1 MNKQVVYKHNSK
13 GQIVGLEEVHEFNSQ
28 NDISAIEL
36 LAKKNKQADDDEQLA
51 IQKAE
56 SEEKEKQDKLNYEKS
71 YYSKWRFVC
80 ACDSLLLDWQ
90 LDNGVSSD
98 QKTEALKA
106 KAEALEASGDC
117 KNLLAKYDCVVARF
131 IKIFGEAEQ

>member
-1 MNKQVVYKHNSK
+1 MNKQVIYNHDSK
-13 GQIVGLEEVHEFNSQ
+13 GQIIGVEEVHEFNSQ
-28 NDISAIEL
+28 NDISSIEL
-36 LAKKNKQADDDEQLA
+36 LAKKNKQADDDEKLEA
-51 IQKAE
+51 DLEEAKEKAE
-56 SEEKEKQDKLNYEKS
+56 QDKLNYEKS
-71 YYSKWRFVC
+71 YYAKWRFVY

-117 KNLLAKYDCVVARF
+117 KALLAKYDCVVARF

>member
-1 MNKQVVYKHNSK
+1 MNKQVVYAHDSK
-13 GQIVGLEEVHEFNSQ
+13 GQIIGVEEVHEFNSQ
-28 NDISAIEL
+28 NDISSIEL
-36 LAKKNKQADDDEQLA
+36 LAKKNKQADDDEKLEA
-51 IQKAE
+51 DLEEAKEKAE
-56 SEEKEKQDKLNYEKS
+56 QDKLNYEKS
-71 YYSKWRFVC
+71 YYAKWRFVC

-98 QKTEALKA
+98 QKAEAVKA

-131 IKIFGEAEQ
+131 VKIFGEAEQ

>member
-1 MNKQVVYKHNSK
+1 MNKKIVYIHDSK
-13 GQIVGLEEVHEFNSQ
+13 GKIVGLEEVHEFNSQ
-28 NDISAIEL
+28 NDISSIEL
-36 LAKKNKQADDDEQLA
+36 LAKKNKQADDDEKLEA
-51 IQKAE
+51 DLKEAKEKAE
-56 SEEKEKQDKLNYEKS
+56 QDKLNYEKS
-71 YYSKWRFVC
+71 YYAKWRFVY

-117 KNLLAKYDCVVARF
+117 KALLAKYDSVGARF

>member
-13 GQIVGLEEVHEFNSQ
+13 GQIIGLEEVHEFNSQ
-28 NDISAIEL
+28 NDISSIEL

-71 YYSKWRFVC
+71 YYAKWRFVY

-117 KNLLAKYDCVVARF
+117 KALLAKYDSVGARF

>member
-1 MNKQVVYKHNSK
+1 MNKQVVYKHNPK

-28 NDISAIEL
+28 NDISSIEL

-71 YYSKWRFVC
+71 YYAKWRFVY

>member
-36 LAKKNKQADDDEQLA
+36 LAKQNKKADDDEKLEA
-51 IQKAE
+51 DLEEAKEKAE
-56 SEEKEKQDKLNYEKS
+56 QDKLNYEKS

-117 KNLLAKYDCVVARF
+117 KNLLAKYDSVNARF

>member
-1 MNKQVVYKHNSK
+1 MNEKMEK
-13 GQIVGLEEVHEFNSQ
+13 GTVNAVPCKIAVR
-28 NDISAIEL
+28 L
-36 LAKKNKQADDDEQLA
+36 LFCVCLIAKSVRMYLR

-71 YYSKWRFVC
+71 YYAKWRFVY

-98 QKTEALKA
+98 QKVEAMKA

>member
-13 GQIVGLEEVHEFNSQ
+13 GQIIGLEEVHEFNSQ
-28 NDISAIEL
+28 NGISSIEL
-36 LAKKNKQADDDEQLA
+36 LAEQNKKADDDEELA
-51 IQKAE
+51 LQKAE
-56 SEEKEKQDKLNYEKS
+56 KEEKEKQDKLNYEKS
-71 YYSKWRFVC
+71 YYSKWRFVY

-117 KNLLAKYDCVVARF
+117 KNLLAKYDSVNARL

>member
-28 NDISAIEL
+28 NDISAIVL
-36 LAKKNKQADDDEQLA
+36 LAKKNKQADDDEELA
-51 IQKAE
+51 IKKAE
-56 SEEKEKQDKLNYEKS
+56 KEEKEKQDKLNYEKS
-71 YYSKWRFVC
+71 YYAKWRFVC

-98 QKTEALKA
+98 QKTEAVKA

-117 KNLLAKYDCVVARF
+117 KALLAKYDCVVARF

>member
-28 NDISAIEL
+28 NDISSIEL
-36 LAKKNKQADDDEQLA
+36 LAKKNKQADDDEKLEA
-51 IQKAE
+51 DLKEAKEKAE
-56 SEEKEKQDKLNYEKS
+56 QDKLNYEKS
-71 YYSKWRFVC
+71 YYAKWRFVY

-98 QKTEALKA
+98 QKAEAMKA

-117 KNLLAKYDCVVARF
+117 KNLLEKYDCVVARF

>member
-1 MNKQVVYKHNSK
+1 MNKKVVYKHNSK
-13 GQIVGLEEVHEFNSQ
+13 GQIIGVEEVHEFNSQ
-28 NDISAIEL
+28 NDISSIEL
-36 LAKKNKQADDDEQLA
+36 LAKQNKKADDDEELA
-51 IQKAE
+51 LQKAE
-56 SEEKEKQDKLNYEKS
+56 KEEKEKQDKLNYEKS
-71 YYSKWRFVC
+71 YYARWRFVY

-98 QKTEALKA
+98 QKVEAMKA

-117 KNLLAKYDCVVARF
+117 KNLLAKYDSVNARL

>member
-28 NDISAIEL
+28 NDISSIEL

-71 YYSKWRFVC
+71 YYSKWRFVY

>member
-28 NDISAIEL
+28 NDISSIEL
-36 LAKKNKQADDDEQLA
+36 LAKQNKKADDDEKLEA
-51 IQKAE
+51 DLEEAKEKAE
-56 SEEKEKQDKLNYEKS
+56 QDKLNYEKS
-71 YYSKWRFVC
+71 YYAKWRFVY

-98 QKTEALKA
+98 QKVEALKA
-106 KAEALEASGDC
+106 KAEALDYNGDC
-117 KNLLAKYDCVVARF
+117 KALLAKYDSVNARL